1 MKVYDVVLNEGKE
14 RGVFGISVV
23 ENPAMEGMFIALSDQ
38 KPQEVKLA
46 KVDTEKRILMGVALI
61 PDKKIYRNIDGEEF
75 FIQFSKDTIEKAAHM
90 FLSNGYQNESSL
102 EHQLKLEGM
111 SIVESWIIE
120 DKDNDKSRKHGF
132 DYPEGSWMVS
142 MKVNDPKIWDEFVK
156 KGVIKGFSIDGLFS
170 LKEVQ
175 LNKNDMSKSMVEAI
189 KEGFAGLSLN
199 KDKPAEELKPE
210 TVEVKLG
217 TAKLA
222 DGTSIEF
229 DGETIEA
236 GASIFLQGE
245 EDKVPLPVGEY
256 VLEDGTTVTV
266 TEEGTVGSVGEAE
279 AKEDV
284 PVEAAEPDVV
294 AQIKELVAQLGA
306 DLKKDFDTQLAEIK
320 EAKEKE
326 ITDLK
331 TELSK
336 TEGAAPTKHAP
347 KEVVEIPS
355 ITKKG
360 RLTQFL
366 NNL

>member
-14 RGVFGISVV
+14 RGVYGISVV
-23 ENPAMEGMFIALSDQ
+23 ENPAMEGMFIALSEQ
-38 KPQEVKLA
+38 KQQEVKLA

-142 MKVNDPKIWDEFVK
+142 MKVNDQVLWDEFVK

-170 LKEVQ
+170 LKEIQ
-175 LNKNDMSKSMVEAI
+175 LNNQDMSKSIVEAI

-199 KDKPAEELKPE
+199 KDKP
-210 TVEVKLG
+210 TEVKLG
-217 TAKLA
+217 LAKLETGA
-222 DGTSIEF
+222 TVEF
-229 DGETIEA
+229 DGETIEV
-236 GASIFLQGE
+236 GASIFLKGE
-245 EDKVPLPVGEY
+245 DERTALPVGEY
-256 VLEDGTTVTV
+256 TIEGGIKLSV
-266 TEEGTVGSVGEAE
+266 TEEGTVGTVGE
-279 AKEDV
+279 
-284 PVEAAEPDVV
+284 VEAPEAPAETAPADSPDVV

-336 TEGAAPTKHAP
+336 TEGASPTKHAP

>member
-1 MKVYDVVLNEGKE
+1 MKVYDVVLNEGEE

-23 ENPAMEGMFIALSDQ
+23 ENPAMEGMFIALSEQ

-75 FIQFSKDTIEKAAHM
+75 FIQFSKDTIEKAAHL

-102 EHQLKLEGM
+102 EHQLKLKGM

-142 MKVNDPKIWDEFVK
+142 MKVNDPEIWDEFVK

-170 LKEVQ
+170 LKEIQ
-175 LNKNDMSKSMVEAI
+175 LNNQDMSKSIVEAI

-199 KDKPAEELKPE
+199 KDKS
-210 TVEVKLG
+210 TEVKLG

-256 VLEDGTTVTV
+256 ILEDGTKVTV
-266 TEEGTVGSVGEAE
+266 TEEGTVGTVGEAE
-279 AKEDV
+279 
-284 PVEAAEPDVV
+284 PIEAAAPEGDDVV

-347 KEVVEIPS
+347 KEVVEVPS
-355 ITKKG
+355 KNKKG
-360 RLTQFL
+360 RLTQYL

>member
-14 RGVFGISVV
+14 RGVYGISVV
-23 ENPAMEGMFIALSDQ
+23 ENPAMEGMFIALSEQ
-38 KPQEVKLA
+38 GPQEVKLA

-61 PDKKIYRNIDGEEF
+61 PDKKIHRNIDGEEF
-75 FIQFSKDTIEKAAHM
+75 FIQFSKDTIEKAAHL

-142 MKVNDPKIWDEFVK
+142 MKVNDQVLWDEFVK

-170 LKEVQ
+170 LKEIQ
-175 LNKNDMSKSMVEAI
+175 LNNQDMSKSIVEAI

-199 KDKPAEELKPE
+199 KEKPA
-210 TVEVKLG
+210 EVKLG

-229 DGETIEA
+229 DGETIEV

-256 VLEDGTTVTV
+256 VLEDGTKVTV
-266 TEEGTVGSVGEAE
+266 TEEGTVGAVGEAE
-279 AKEDV
+279 
-284 PVEAAEPDVV
+284 PIEAAAPEGDDVV

-306 DLKKDFDTQLAEIK
+306 DLQKGFDAKLAAIE

-326 ITDLK
+326 IADLK

-355 ITKKG
+355 KTKKG

-366 NNL
+366 NNI

>member
-1 MKVYDVVLNEGKE
+1 
-14 RGVFGISVV
+14 
-23 ENPAMEGMFIALSDQ
+23 
-38 KPQEVKLA
+38 
-46 KVDTEKRILMGVALI
+46 
-61 PDKKIYRNIDGEEF
+61 
-75 FIQFSKDTIEKAAHM
+75 
-90 FLSNGYQNESSL
+90 
-102 EHQLKLEGM
+102 
-111 SIVESWIIE
+111 
-120 DKDNDKSRKHGF
+120 
-132 DYPEGSWMVS
+132 MVS

-170 LKEVQ
+170 LKEIQ
-175 LNKNDMSKSMVEAI
+175 LNNQDMSKSIVEAI

-199 KDKPAEELKPE
+199 KDKP
-210 TVEVKLG
+210 TEVKLG
-217 TAKLA
+217 LAKLETGA
-222 DGTSIEF
+222 TVEF
-229 DGETIEA
+229 DGETIEV
-236 GASIFLQGE
+236 GASIFLKGE
-245 EDKVPLPVGEY
+245 DERTALPVGEY
-256 VLEDGTTVTV
+256 TIEGGLKLSV
-266 TEEGTVGSVGEAE
+266 TEEGTVGTVGE
-279 AKEDV
+279 
-284 PVEAAEPDVV
+284 VEATEAPAETAPADSPDVV

-347 KEVVEIPS
+347 KEVVEVPS